1 MFWLCSLFVLYQS
14 SGGFCVFSWLLFGKT
29 RLGKKNPYIVR
40 KTHGFFGKN
49 LFMAACLLGRP
60 VVILGRTCCLF
71 GACWGSWPLL
81 RLQSAVNLGK
91 TLLREKTFIVRKNP
105 WPFGQTFRKNPLFIW
120 GKTYFRKTHYFVRG
134 KKSLGKPVVVF
145 GKNLFFLFSGLVV
158 ILELSDPS
166 RTTNILSLARPTL
179 VC

>member
-1 MFWLCSLFVLYQS
+1 M
-14 SGGFCVFSWLLFGKT
+14 
-29 RLGKKNPYIVR
+29 R
-40 KTHGFFGKN
+40 KTHGYFGKN
-49 LFMAACLLGRP
+49 PLYGGLFLGKP
-60 VVILGRTCCLF
+60 IVILGKTYVLF
-71 GACWGSWPLL
+71 GARRGSWPLL

-105 WPFGQTFRKNPLFIW
+105 WPFGKTFRKNPLFIW